1 MRAVAFAVALS
12 QSLAAAAQA
21 QTPRT
26 YDDPVPR
33 DQAGLSRERVL
44 ATFERLAYG
53 EAPAADSPGRLTRWS
68 EDEVGVHW
76 EGTLGRNDI
85 HGERPWYAEVHAFI
99 DELDDVEGVPRLMT
113 YFNSNSFDIWVYLL
127 ARSEIAERMEQFD
140 DNYRRW
146 LSQDCGI
153 ADGQDGPLIFIKYD
167 LSIPEV
173 RSCIVTMMIKSMGFI
188 ETADVEELEGS
199 AIDMTPDYPYLTNL
213 DYYLLRILYDD
224 RYDPSLP
231 HNEGMAAANLI
242 ADELIA
248 AN

>member
-146 LSQDCGI
+146 WSQDCGI
-153 ADGQDGPLIFIKYD
+153 A
-167 LSIPEV
+167 
-173 RSCIVTMMIKSMGFI
+173 
-188 ETADVEELEGS
+188 
-199 AIDMTPDYPYLTNL
+199 DMTPDYPYLTNL

-231 HNEGMAAANLI
+231 HNEGMAAANRI